1 MMRLQ
6 RYQIRQDIN
15 GEERKEKKKEGRDP
29 TLKFKDNN
37 EFEQQQLSHKW
48 SKTFKSNMYGSEPIP
63 SS

>member
-15 GEERKEKKKEGRDP
+15 GEERKEKQKGRDP

-37 EFEQQQLSHKW
+37 EFKQQQLSHNW
-48 SKTFKSNMYGSEPIP
+48 PKTFKSSMYGSEPIP